1 MASLAKLPELI
12 GFFSYSRE
20 DDKDFRGSLFALRVE
35 IQRELSA
42 LLAHRN
48 FRLWQDQ
55 DAIDPGELWESK
67 IKSAIEQS
75 VFFIPIV
82 TPRAVTSPHCKF
94 EFESFLARE
103 RALGRNDL
111 VFPIHY
117 ISVDGLLDE
126 AERRDD
132 PVLSIVAERQ
142 YVDWRGYRR
151 KPVDTLDFGQEIEA
165 FCGKIVKK
173 LRAPWLTPDERR
185 QLEAQAKNRAE
196 DEERVR
202 QETEAKRQAAKREKL
217 RTEGVA
223 RKRTEREARERQQAE
238 TKRRAEEEERIRQVA
253 EAKRQAEGQER
264 LRKDALAKKRTPLT
278 MAQERAL
285 KRATRSRRVPIV
297 PR

>member
-1 MASLAKLPELI
+1 MLLSGAHVERSMGSLAQLPELV
-12 GFFSYSRE
+12 GFFSYSRR

-48 FRLWQDQ
+48 FHLWQDQ
-55 DAIDPGELWESK
+55 DAIDPGELWKSK

-75 VFFIPIV
+75 AFFIPIV
-82 TPRAVTSPHCKF
+82 TPRAVTSAHCKF

-151 KPVDTLDFGQEIEA
+151 KPVDALDFGQEIEA
-165 FCGKIVKK
+165 FCGKIIKK
-173 LRAPWLTPDERR
+173 LRAPRLTPEERR
-185 QLEAQAKNRAE
+185 QQEAETKRRE
-196 DEERVR
+196 DDEGRL
-202 QETEAKRQAAKREKL
+202 QQDAEAKRQAA
-217 RTEGVA
+217 
-223 RKRTEREARERQQAE
+223 EREWLRE
-238 TKRRAEEEERIRQVA
+238 
-253 EAKRQAEGQER
+253 EAQ
-264 LRKDALAKKRTPLT
+264 AKKRTKGE
-278 MAQERAL
+278 A
-285 KRATRSRRVPIV
+285 
-297 PR
+297 

>member
-1 MASLAKLPELI
+1 MASLARLPELV
-12 GFFSYSRE
+12 GFFSYSRQ

-75 VFFIPIV
+75 AFFIPII

-94 EFESFLARE
+94 EFKSFLARE

-126 AERRDD
+126 AEGSGNS
-132 PVLSIVAERQ
+132 VLSIVAERQ

-151 KPVDTLDFGQEIEA
+151 KPVDALDFGQAIEA

-173 LRAPWLTPDERR
+173 LRAPLGH
-185 QLEAQAKNRAE
+185 A
-196 DEERVR
+196 
-202 QETEAKRQAAKREKL
+202 
-217 RTEGVA
+217 G
-223 RKRTEREARERQQAE
+223 
-238 TKRRAEEEERIRQVA
+238 
-253 EAKRQAEGQER
+253 
-264 LRKDALAKKRTPLT
+264 
-278 MAQERAL
+278 
-285 KRATRSRRVPIV
+285 
-297 PR
+297 